1 MDNPSVISLSSKALA
16 NVLELIKMMTG
27 LKNFNEV
34 YLKYAQ
40 IVNNLHDVYYEP
52 PKQSDVE
59 YCVKG
64 LMEKYRVQG
73 FPLEAKEFE
82 MRIHRFINYSYIN
95 NPSKLPSDVVKWAIV
110 GMIISMAINPCG
122 SRNAFRKT
130 NLDTVRI
137 ELEGEAAVLG
147 DSWKA
152 DLIQELLNIG
162 RTSYCIESDSET
174 DSEDE
179 PDFRSLSVISS
190 PENVLVNRIKDNNN
204 CLPSREYLKLV
215 FSHENIGR
223 NLLIKRASQYWW
235 LNKSETA
242 KGGQHPFYFS
252 LKRYTNNKIFKIIDD
267 NFIILE
273 CLKNNLTISNILQ
286 YSLEEQRKLFGCMT
300 ISSSISPEVFNRWIL
315 TISRCMKKF
324 NLLIQFTRHLKEL
337 KKIPYTVRA
346 YAKGLE
352 YILEPMIDKMCCI
365 ENRIKNCVG
374 HATLLSFEEEMY
386 MHFQVIS
393 YVYSVHSKAIVSN
406 WETTDSWKTS
416 IKLISV
422 LFWSVQNA
430 IIDYQKLIV
439 MTLFL
444 YAFEPYVHMTEL
456 WIHAGQLIDQNN
468 EFIIYNY
475 EGDSSIPFNIFFNDV
490 HGYLKD
496 CNLNVPPILEY
507 LIHFLNNCDWK
518 VFVASAISNDAIAL
532 CEVPRGQ
539 LFNNFL
545 IEIKNSNTFW
555 NNYINPFNEY
565 NPSNWNKLPLLASV
579 CVCYK
584 FNDKSTFELTIPSS
598 YGMVSMFLLVIQ
610 KAINHIGLEV
620 GDIVLKKNKFVHHL
634 KNLYNIIF
642 LEDVNKSVQIDRVME
657 YKIERNSFLNNCF
670 YSLLSDDHGSIVS
683 SNHSCNLSLNYKTE
697 KNNLFEENDV
707 FKDNFADELERI
719 TITYDVKFPLS
730 LILTNEVIFN
740 YNKIFRLLITSKQA
754 VAMISQLQTK
764 DLNKYNY
771 SLDVKR
777 MYFIRLWIMST
788 TYKLQTYFFSVA
800 SRYLGSKLFDSIKNV
815 KNGLDAFEKILE
827 DHVNQA
833 IRLCMLNGSM
843 EKFSYESL
851 ALLWN
856 ACEQFTKLWARSVT
870 EDSIDV
876 ELMEKIEQEY
886 VDSCWKLAS
895 SLDTYLLS
903 EDDTSSILFEFCRDF
918 MSSMPTKESADLDG
932 SLIYKLSD
940 SRNRYSFTY
949 I

>member
-27 LKNFNEV
+27 LKNFNEI
-34 YLKYAQ
+34 YLRYAQ
-40 IVNNLHDVYYEP
+40 IINNLHDVYYEH

-59 YCVKG
+59 YCIKG
-64 LMEKYRVQG
+64 LIEKYNVQG

-82 MRIHRFINYSYIN
+82 MRVHRFINYSNIN
-95 NPSKLPSDVVKWAIV
+95 NPSNMSSDVVKWAIV
-110 GMIISMAINPCG
+110 GMIISMANNPCG
-122 SRNAFRKT
+122 SRNAYRKT

-147 DSWKA
+147 DSGKN

-174 DSEDE
+174 DYEDE
-179 PDFRSLSVISS
+179 DDSRSLSVKSQ
-190 PENVLVNRIKDNNN
+190 ENIVNGIKDNNN
-204 CLPSREYLKLV
+204 SLPGREYLKLV

-223 NLLIKRASQYWW
+223 NVLIKRASQFWW
-235 LNKSETA
+235 LNKSETT
-242 KGGQHPFYFS
+242 KCEQHPFYFS
-252 LKRYTNNKIFKIIDD
+252 LKRYTKNKNFKIMDD

-286 YSLEEQRKLFGCMT
+286 YSLEEQNKLFGCMT
-300 ISSSISPEVFNRWIL
+300 ISPSISPEVFDRWIL
-315 TISRCMKKF
+315 NISPYVKQFNHLIKF
-324 NLLIQFTRHLKEL
+324 THHLKGL
-337 KKIPYTVRA
+337 KKIPYTLRA

-352 YILEPMIDKMCCI
+352 YILEPIINKMCFI

-374 HATLLSFEEEMY
+374 HDTLLSFEEEMY
-386 MHFQVIS
+386 MHFQIIS
-393 YVYSVHSKAIVSN
+393 FAYSVHSKAIVSN
-406 WETTDSWKTS
+406 WETTDNWKSS

-422 LFWSVQNA
+422 LFWSIQSA

-456 WIHAGQLIDQNN
+456 WIHAGQLVDQNN

-490 HGYLKD
+490 HEYLKD
-496 CNLNVPPILEY
+496 CNLSVPPIIEY
-507 LIHFLNNCDWK
+507 LIHFLNHCDWK
-518 VFVASAISNDAIAL
+518 VFVASEMSNDAIAL

-555 NNYINPFNEY
+555 KNYIYPYDEY
-565 NPSNWNKLPLLASV
+565 NPSNWNKSPLLASA
-579 CVCYK
+579 CVRYK
-584 FNDKSTFELTIPSS
+584 FTDKSTFELTIPSS
-598 YGMVSMFLLVIQ
+598 YGIVNMFLLVIQ
-610 KAINHIGLEV
+610 NAINNIGLEV

-670 YSLLSDDHGSIVS
+670 YSLLSDDHSSILS

-697 KNNLFEENDV
+697 KNNFFGENDI
-707 FKDNFADELERI
+707 FNDNFADELERI

-815 KNGLDAFEKILE
+815 KNGLVAFERVLE

-843 EKFSYESL
+843 EKYSYESL

-856 ACEQFTKLWARSVT
+856 ACEQFTKLWARSVM

-876 ELMEKIEQEY
+876 ELMEKIEEEY

-895 SLDTYLLS
+895 SLDTYLSS

>member
-1 MDNPSVISLSSKALA
+1 MDNPSVISLSSKALS

-27 LKNFNEV
+27 QNNFNEV

-40 IVNNLHDVYYEP
+40 IINNLHDVYYEL
-52 PKQSDVE
+52 PKRSDVE
-59 YCVKG
+59 YYVKG
-64 LMEKYRVQG
+64 LIEKYRVQG

-82 MRIHRFINYSYIN
+82 MRIHRFINYSNIN
-95 NPSKLPSDVVKWAIV
+95 NSSKLSSDVIKWAIV
-110 GMIISMAINPCG
+110 GMIISMANNPCG
-122 SRNAFRKT
+122 SRNVFRKT
-130 NLDTVRI
+130 NLNTVRI

-147 DSWKA
+147 DSWRA

-174 DSEDE
+174 DYEDE
-179 PDFRSLSVISS
+179 VDFCPSIVLL
-190 PENVLVNRIKDNNN
+190 PENTIVNKIKDNNN
-204 CLPSREYLKLV
+204 SLTSREYLKLV

-223 NLLIKRASQYWW
+223 HVLLKRVAQFWW
-235 LNKSETA
+235 LKKSKTA
-242 KGGQHPFYFS
+242 KGEQHPFYSS
-252 LKRYTNNKIFKIIDD
+252 LKKYTNNKMFKIIDD

-273 CLKNNLTISNILQ
+273 CLNSYLTVSNILQ
-286 YSLEEQRKLFGCMT
+286 YSLEEQSKLFGCMT
-300 ISSSISPEVFNRWIL
+300 ISSSISPEAFNRWVL
-315 TISRCMKKF
+315 TISPSIKKF
-324 NLLIQFTRHLKEL
+324 NHLIKFTRHLKEL
-337 KKIPYTVRA
+337 KKIPHTLGA
-346 YAKGLE
+346 YANGLE
-352 YILEPMIDKMCCI
+352 YILEPIINKMCCI

-374 HATLLSFEEEMY
+374 HDTLLSFEEEMY
-386 MHFQVIS
+386 MNFQIIS
-393 YVYSVHSKAIVSN
+393 FVYSVHSKAIVSN
-406 WETTDSWKTS
+406 WETTDNWKIS

-456 WIHAGQLIDQNN
+456 WIHAGQLVDQNN

-490 HGYLKD
+490 HEYLK
-496 CNLNVPPILEY
+496 NYNISVPPILEY

-518 VFVASAISNDAIAL
+518 VFVASEMSNDTFAL

-545 IEIKNSNTFW
+545 IEIRNSNTFW
-555 NNYINPFNEY
+555 ENYINPFNEY
-565 NPSNWNKLPLLASV
+565 NPSNWYTSPSLTSA
-579 CVCYK
+579 CVHYK
-584 FNDKSTFELTIPSS
+584 FNDKSTFELTMPSS
-598 YGMVSMFLLVIQ
+598 YEIVNMFLLVIQ
-610 KAINHIGLEV
+610 KSINNIGLEV

-670 YSLLSDDHGSIVS
+670 YSLLSDDHSSVLS

-697 KNNLFEENDV
+697 KNNYFEENDV
-707 FKDNFADELERI
+707 FKDSFADELERL

-815 KNGLDAFEKILE
+815 KNGLAAFEKVLE

-843 EKFSYESL
+843 EKYSYESL

-856 ACEQFTKLWARSVT
+856 ACEQFTKLWVSSVI

-895 SLDTYLLS
+895 SLDTYLTS

-932 SLIYKLSD
+932 SLVYKLSD